1 MLLRNKK
8 VTNSKSS
15 MASHES
21 EIFRIDSQ
29 EESVNVNQAQD
40 LEINS
45 QRDASTDK
53 ELGKEVRGVETGVVI
68 TPDIVQILLLNMEG
82 MQSSLE
88 KYLDKME
95 EIQSSLSGSIRV
107 SKEEMQIN
115 MKEEFRNIRLGNQGN
130 IERLEN
136 YVMGLE
142 ERV

>member
-53 ELGKEVRGVETGVVI
+53 KLGKEVRGVETGAVI
-68 TPDIVQILLLNMEG
+68 TPDIVQILLMKMEG
-82 MQSSLE
+82 MQSSLSE
-88 KYLDKME
+88 
-95 EIQSSLSGSIRV
+95 SIRE
-107 SKEEMQIN
+107 SKEGMQ
-115 MKEEFRNIRLGNQGN
+115 
-130 IERLEN
+130 
-136 YVMGLE
+136 VA
-142 ERV
+142 